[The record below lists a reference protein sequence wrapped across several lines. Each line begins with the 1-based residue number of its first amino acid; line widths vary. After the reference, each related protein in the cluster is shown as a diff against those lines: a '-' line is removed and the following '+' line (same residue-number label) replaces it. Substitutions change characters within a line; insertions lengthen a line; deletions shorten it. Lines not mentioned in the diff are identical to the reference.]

1 MMHKVNDCTCKRF
14 FFYLSVNRKVCKRL
28 PGGFNLSVLCALNS
42 MRLCAT
48 VNLMKTCKSQP
59 SSLLSHN
66 SRGCP
71 LGSSSSTR
79 CDSSN
84 YSRSSGGKRG
94 SHSSNKAS
102 HSQHN
107 RDSDHG
113 SGYSGHSQYTTRTH
127 VLLGRGTSPIQFQCI
142 AGALAPKVKTNVPYQ
157 LSKSD
162 NPCRPPHSHKI
173 RISME
178 GNGRTD
184 KIQTLEPN
192 SGIDVMKGFKS
203 DEVALCLKRGSVHSV
218 SGSVIS
224 EPGGFPFSVANDSFL
239 TSTTDEY
246 RSTGTNFEGI
256 RVARFS
262 EIIELDNTEQN
273 ESSLDDD
280 WEEIVSM
287 LCKGHVITIDDLLIP
302 QKPPN
307 LQREKMAE
315 SAFEYGLP
323 DEESLIAFDD
333 LIIPRH
339 SPSASRGNSSKDDLP
354 PSKAPVDIWEKL
366 RAQNF
371 LRCDA
376 RSTLPGYYG
385 AMNLDRG
392 VSYRDAVLLPH
403 QTSQFGK
410 TNCKQSKAAIAS
422 AAQKTNRKRL
432 RCR

>member
-1 MMHKVNDCTCKRF
+1 
-14 FFYLSVNRKVCKRL
+14 
-28 PGGFNLSVLCALNS
+28 
-42 MRLCAT
+42 
-48 VNLMKTCKSQP
+48 
-59 SSLLSHN
+59 
-66 SRGCP
+66 
-71 LGSSSSTR
+71 
-79 CDSSN
+79 
-84 YSRSSGGKRG
+84 
-94 SHSSNKAS
+94 
-102 HSQHN
+102 
-107 RDSDHG
+107 
-113 SGYSGHSQYTTRTH
+113 
-127 VLLGRGTSPIQFQCI
+127 
-142 AGALAPKVKTNVPYQ
+142 
-157 LSKSD
+157 
-162 NPCRPPHSHKI
+162 
-173 RISME
+173 ME

-192 SGIDVMKGFKS
+192 SGIEVMKGFKS
-203 DEVALCLKRGSVHSV
+203 DEASLCLKRGSVHSV

-239 TSTTDEY
+239 TSTADEY

-262 EIIELDNTEQN
+262 EIIELDNTARN

-287 LCKGHVITIDDLLIP
+287 LRKEQELKLSTIAGHEQMSDPTVQICLPDEDSLITIDDLLVP

-315 SAFEYGLP
+315 SAFEYSLP

-354 PSKAPVDIWEKL
+354 PSKVPADILEKL

-385 AMNLDRG
+385 AMSLGTSYHNQQFEQSYTELFHSQINPG
-392 VSYRDAVLLPH
+392 VHALYSH
-403 QTSQFGK
+403 QTQINSHTKFMGPK
-410 TNCKQSKAAIAS
+410 TSPPLKHFNALPCRRSKAKPKRPDPSVRCSMPRQPVVIPPYQQNELLRDPVLANYMTQLTSHAQGLNPTPILPSNCQQTSYDGFRLPTLGKAVCARTRISYFYLLSS
-422 AAQKTNRKRL
+422 A
-432 RCR
+432 